1 MSTSVGMRVQQIANF
16 QHFFYP
22 DSVMA
27 SASHSKSS
35 VKAPAKPAAVQR
47 PEFLFEDDHI
57 LVLAKPAGLLT
68 LPDRFNQALPNLR
81 TMLVERYGTIFV
93 VHRIDRET
101 SGIMIFCKTAEAH
114 KAMSEQFETRSVKKI
129 YHALVQGRFEQEELA
144 IDIPLHADPA
154 RPGLVAP
161 SVRGKESL
169 TEVRV
174 LKRFRMA
181 TLLECTLITGRQHQI
196 RVHCAAVGHPLL
208 VDKDYGGL
216 DEFMLSSVKRKYNV
230 GKHEEEKPLMTRTT
244 LHAFSVEFIH
254 PATQEPMRFEAPYPK
269 DFKALLQTLD
279 KYASYKFTPLQGA
292 SPAASGVN
300 DWQEFL

>member
-1 MSTSVGMRVQQIANF
+1 MKPHQKNQSSSARQQPTK
-16 QHFFYP
+16 P
-22 DSVMA
+22 DI
-27 SASHSKSS
+27 
-35 VKAPAKPAAVQR
+35 
-47 PEFLFEDDHI
+47 LFEDEHI

-101 SGIMIFCKTAEAH
+101 SGVMLFCKTAEAH
-114 KAMSEQFETRSVKKI
+114 KALSEQFETRSVRKI
-129 YHALVQGRFEQEELA
+129 YHALAQGRFEQEELA

-154 RPGLVAP
+154 RPGLMSP

-169 TEVRV
+169 THVRV

-181 TLLECTLITGRQHQI
+181 TLLECELITGRQHQI

-244 LHAFSVEFIH
+244 LHAFSMTFTH
-254 PATQEPMRFEAPYPK
+254 PATQEAMSFEAPYPK
-269 DFKALLQTLD
+269 DFKALLQALD
-279 KYASYKFTPLQGA
+279 KYASYKNFALP
-292 SPAASGVN
+292 SAARGEDVS
-300 DWQEFL
+300 DWQEFLG

>member
-1 MSTSVGMRVQQIANF
+1 MKPHQKNQSSNARQQ
-16 QHFFYP
+16 P
-22 DSVMA
+22 T
-27 SASHSKSS
+27 
-35 VKAPAKPAAVQR
+35 KP
-47 PEFLFEDDHI
+47 EILFEDEHI

-81 TMLVERYGTIFV
+81 TMLVERYGAIFV

-101 SGIMIFCKTAEAH
+101 SGVMLFCKTAEAH
-114 KAMSEQFETRSVKKI
+114 KALSEQFETRSVRKI
-129 YHALVQGRFEQEELA
+129 YHALAQGRFEQEELA

-154 RPGLVAP
+154 RPGLMSP

-169 TEVRV
+169 TQVRV

-181 TLLECTLITGRQHQI
+181 TLLECELITGRQHQI

-244 LHAFSVEFIH
+244 LHAFSMTFTH
-254 PATQEPMRFEAPYPK
+254 PATQEVMSFEAPYPK
-269 DFKALLQTLD
+269 DFKALLQALD
-279 KYASYKFTPLQGA
+279 KYAAYKNFALPSATRGEDV
-292 SPAASGVN
+292 S
-300 DWQEFL
+300 DWQEFLG

>member
-1 MSTSVGMRVQQIANF
+1 MR
-16 QHFFYP
+16 FFYALFLSNAPFPSPYNNSTMKSPTKP
-22 DSVMA
+22 DI
-27 SASHSKSS
+27 
-35 VKAPAKPAAVQR
+35 
-47 PEFLFEDDHI
+47 LFEDDQI
-57 LVLAKPAGLLT
+57 IVLAKPAGLLT

-101 SGIMIFCKTAEAH
+101 SGVMMFCKTPEAH
-114 KAMSEQFETRSVKKI
+114 KIMSEQFETRSVRKI
-129 YHALVQGRFEQEELA
+129 YHAIVQGRFEQDELA
-144 IDIPLHADPA
+144 IDIPLHADPS
-154 RPGLVAP
+154 RPGLMSP

-169 TEVRV
+169 TKVRV

-181 TLLECTLITGRQHQI
+181 TLLECELITGRQHQI

-230 GKHEEEKPLMTRTT
+230 GKHEEEKPLMSRTT
-244 LHAFSVEFIH
+244 LHAFSMEFTH
-254 PATQEPMRFEAPYPK
+254 PATQERMSFEAPYLK

-279 KYASYKFTPLQGA
+279 KYASYKFTALQSA
-292 SPAASGVN
+292 PREASGVD